1 MRNSVKST
9 EETSHL
15 VSRAQ
20 IVSRA
25 KDEAGEMNKG
35 KFMEN
40 LDNHIKV
47 FGLYPVEKRKWIP

>member
-1 MRNSVKST
+1 MRNSIKST

-47 FGLYPVEKRKWIP
+47 F